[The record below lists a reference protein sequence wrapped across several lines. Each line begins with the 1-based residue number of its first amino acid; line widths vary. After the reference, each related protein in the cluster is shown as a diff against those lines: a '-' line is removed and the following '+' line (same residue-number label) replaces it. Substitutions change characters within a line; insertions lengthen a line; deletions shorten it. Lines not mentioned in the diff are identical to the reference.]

1 MVGAAWKGKDHPRT
15 LDLDLGDK
23 VALTISDYDEYG
35 VESPNAV
42 AEWKSVFPI
51 GNGFVH
57 LGPDKRRFG
66 LSMFHQ
72 VRLPRPFPFASESL
86 TSSVDSLSANDSRC
100 NC

>member
-72 VRLPRPFPFASESL
+72 VRLPETVSVCLGL
-86 TSSVDSLSANDSRC
+86 TDLVGRFTVC
-100 NC
+100 K